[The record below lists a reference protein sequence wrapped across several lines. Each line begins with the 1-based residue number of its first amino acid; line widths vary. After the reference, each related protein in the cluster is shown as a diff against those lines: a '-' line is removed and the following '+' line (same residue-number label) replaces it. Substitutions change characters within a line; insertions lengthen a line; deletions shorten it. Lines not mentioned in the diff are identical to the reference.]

1 MRPDARRWWDASG
14 HQPSGSEARVKVS
27 TRGDYA
33 ARALLS
39 LALHGSERPTSVKE
53 IAERTGLPQP
63 YLEQIL
69 LAVKGAGLVRSKR
82 GVGGGYVLARS
93 PSEITLADILA
104 AVDGPL
110 TTLMGEH
117 DHCEG
122 HCILQEVW
130 VGVSDETRQIL
141 ERFTLEDLVARTR
154 VGHPDAPA
162 PAVQGSAVQGSAVQ
176 GSAVQVAA
184 ETVES

>member
-1 MRPDARRWWDASG
+1 MRRQPHRR
-14 HQPSGSEARVKVS
+14 GSPTRDHWGVKVS

-39 LALHGSERPTSVKE
+39 PTSVKE
-53 IAERTGLPQP
+53 IAERTSLPQP

-82 GVGGGYVLARS
+82 GVGGGYVLARA
-93 PSEITLADILA
+93 PEDITLAEIVA
-104 AVDGPL
+104 AVEGPL
-110 TTLMGEH
+110 TTVMGEH

-130 VGVSDETRQIL
+130 VCVSEEMGHL
-141 ERFTLEDLVARTR
+141 LAGFTLAQLVERTR
-154 VGHPDAPA
+154 VGHPDAA
-162 PAVQGSAVQGSAVQ
+162 AKSSA
-176 GSAVQVAA
+176 
-184 ETVES
+184 